1 MALFHFDETKNKFI
15 ADKVLLDFKDD
26 YYKVHLGALSLHNI
40 QTFNLLL
47 EYLVNYHI
55 IEKDTVGYKKVIKIL
70 SELI

>member
-26 YYKVHLGALSLHNI
+26 YYKVHLGALSLHNL

-47 EYLVNYHI
+47 EYLVNYNI
-55 IEKDTVGYKKVIKIL
+55 VKKDSPDYQTLIKIL
-70 SELI
+70 SSLI